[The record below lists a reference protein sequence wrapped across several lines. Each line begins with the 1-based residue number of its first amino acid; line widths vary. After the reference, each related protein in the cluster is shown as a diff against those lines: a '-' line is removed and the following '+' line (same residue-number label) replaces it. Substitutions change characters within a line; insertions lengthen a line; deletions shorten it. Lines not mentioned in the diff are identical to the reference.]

1 MPRIAIISPNK
12 DGLTESFIKAHIEN
26 LSFEK
31 FIFYGGFIP
40 SQYNNS
46 KIYNPSLLSSAL
58 SKLKFVRLRFNFEI
72 NAVVKLLKKL
82 KISLVF
88 AEYGQTGAEMM
99 EICQHLNIPL
109 IVHFHGYD
117 AYHKQV
123 LELYHNKYKG
133 MFKYASKIIAVSH
146 DMEKQLQKLGSPKNK
161 ILYNPYGPHD
171 SFYNIM
177 PDFNSNQLLF
187 VGRFVNKKAPF
198 LTILAFKKALESCPD
213 LKLMMIGDGCL
224 LDICKMMSKAL
235 NLETSLTFA
244 GAIKHEHIHDFFAKS
259 FCFIQHSVLTPDNDS
274 EGTPVGILEASAAGL
289 PVIATRHAGIS
300 DIVIHEKTGL
310 LVEEFDIEAM
320 AESIVQVA
328 KSRKQAQQMGSN
340 GRSFITAHFSL
351 KEHIARLNKVIHE
364 SIKTKERK

>member
-12 DGLTESFIKAHIEN
+12 DGLTESFIKAHIDN

-31 FIFYGGFIP
+31 FVFYGGFVP
-40 SQYNNS
+40 SRYADSN
-46 KIYNPSLLSSAL
+46 IYNPSLLASAL
-58 SKLKFVRLRFNFEI
+58 SKLKFVRLRFDFEVS
-72 NAVVKLLKKL
+72 AVIRLLKKL

-99 EICQHLNIPL
+99 NICRKLDIPL

-117 AYHKQV
+117 AYHRQV
-123 LELYHNKYKG
+123 LELYHNKYKE
-133 MFKYASKIIAVSH
+133 MFSYASKIIAVSH
-146 DMEKQLQKLGSPKNK
+146 DMEKQLQKLGSPESK
-161 ILYNPYGPHD
+161 ILYNPYGPND
-171 SFYNIM
+171 FFYSIK
-177 PDFNSNQLLF
+177 PDFNSNQLLS

-198 LTILAFKKALESCPD
+198 LTILAFKKALEICPE

-224 LDICKMMSKAL
+224 LDICKMMAKAL

-244 GAIKHEHIHDFFAKS
+244 GAIKHEHLHDFFAKS
-259 FCFIQHSVLTPDNDS
+259 FCFVQHSVLTPENDS

-310 LVEEFDIEAM
+310 LVEEFDVGAM
-320 AESIVQVA
+320 AESIIHLA
-328 KSRKQAQQMGSN
+328 KSRQQAQQMGSN
-340 GRSFITAHFSL
+340 GRTFISGHFSL
-351 KEHIARLNKVIHE
+351 KEHIARLNQVIHE
-364 SIKTKERK
+364 SIKTNERT

>member
-1 MPRIAIISPNK
+1 VPRIAIISPNK

-40 SQYNNS
+40 SQYNDN

-58 SKLKFVRLRFNFEI
+58 SKLKFVRQHFDFEI
-72 NAVVKLLKKL
+72 NAVIKLLKEL
-82 KISLVF
+82 EISLVF

-99 EICQHLNIPL
+99 KICQRLNIPL
-109 IVHFHGYD
+109 VVHFHGYD
-117 AYHKQV
+117 AYHRHV
-123 LELYHNKYKG
+123 LELYHEKYKE
-133 MFKYASKIIAVSH
+133 MFNYASKIIAVSH
-146 DMEKQLQKLGSPKNK
+146 DMEKQLIKLGSPENK
-161 ILYNPYGPHD
+161 IVYNPYGPND

-177 PDFNSNQLLF
+177 PDFNSNQLLS

-198 LTILAFKKALESCPD
+198 LTILAFKKALEICPN

-244 GAIKHEHIHDFFAKS
+244 GAIKHEHIHDFFEKS
-259 FCFIQHSVLTPDNDS
+259 FCFIQHSVVTYENDS

-289 PVIATRHAGIS
+289 PVISTRHAGIS

-310 LVEEFDIEAM
+310 LVEEFDVDAM
-320 AESIVQVA
+320 AESIIHLA

-340 GRSFITAHFSL
+340 GRTFISTHFSL
-351 KEHIARLNKVIHE
+351 KRNISNLNQVIHE
-364 SIKTKERK
+364 SIQTNKC